1 MSSKQV
7 VPHFTNVTTHTNKR
21 DRRMWTAALTI
32 QVYGVRIGIR
42 SNCAETLEQLKQR
55 LPYGWKPVSSP
66 VVDSTYSIYVAGK
79 TPPKIRQY
87 HLLYND
93 CGLQARALDIE
104 KLLDIFEYS
113 IHLYVGVTTR
123 RRFFVHAGVVGWRG
137 RAIII
142 PGRSFSGK
150 TTLVAALVRAG
161 ATYYSDEFA
170 VLDARGRVHPYPLA
184 LSIRQAGSD
193 SSQRWPVERL
203 GGRRGRKPLPVG
215 LVVLSRYQQGVK
227 WQPKSLSSGRAVL
240 ALVADAL
247 SARQQPTAL
256 LPVLRQ
262 AVAHSAVLDGARGE
276 ADETAAA
283 ILRWMDHESSL

>member
-1 MSSKQV
+1 
-7 VPHFTNVTTHTNKR
+7 
-21 DRRMWTAALTI
+21 MWTAALAI
-32 QVYGVRIGIR
+32 EVYGVRIGIR
-42 SNCAETLEQLKQR
+42 SNCAATLERLKQR

-66 VVDSTYSIYVAGK
+66 VVEGTYSIYVASQ
-79 TPPKIRQY
+79 TPPNMRQY

-93 CGLQARALDIE
+93 AGLQARALDIE
-104 KLLDIFEYS
+104 KILGIFEYS
-113 IHLYVGVTTR
+113 IHLQVGATTR
-123 RRFFVHAGVVGWRG
+123 QRFFIHAGVVGWRG

-170 VLDARGRVHPYPLA
+170 VFDARGRVHPYPLA
-184 LSIRQAGSD
+184 LSIRQAGSGAL
-193 SSQRWPVERL
+193 QRWPVERL

-215 LVVLSRYQQGVK
+215 LVVLSRYQQGAT

-262 AVAHSAVLDGARGE
+262 AVAQSTVLDGVRGE

-283 ILRWMDHESSL
+283 ILKWIDHESSL